1 MVAWERQEPVKSNK
15 SNQSHNESSPLAER
29 QPSLPGKKKTEFGTF
44 WNYFMATWPGCQ
56 QVNRIL
62 AAFGCGSLKI
72 QNWVAMVL
80 GPQLQKLDQVGSMV
94 RAQR

>member
-62 AAFGCGSLKI
+62 AAFGCGSHAIPGLRSWHLDR
-72 QNWVAMVL
+72 QSVAESR
-80 GPQLQKLDQVGSMV
+80 DTWH
-94 RAQR
+94 